1 MTSERKIDPEI
12 ARLLENNPLELGDLS
27 EETLPRYRAF
37 TAEQPVPE
45 LSPDVER
52 EDHEV
57 PGDAENPAVM
67 VRVHRPK
74 QRDGLLPCLY
84 WMHGGGLIL
93 GSNEMDDPRFDGL
106 CQKFGMAGV
115 SVQYRL
121 APETPYPGPI
131 EDCYRGLVWLHENAG
146 KLGIDASRIGI
157 GGASAGG
164 GLAAS
169 LALLAR
175 DRGEVPASYQ
185 FLIYPMIDDRQI
197 TPSSQWEV
205 PIWPPT
211 ANHFGWTAYLGEA
224 KGGANVS
231 PYAAAARATDLS
243 GLPPAFIMVGAAD
256 GFLDEDVDYA
266 TRLLRAGVPTELHVY
281 PDAPH
286 GFDMFGAGSTLS
298 RRSIRDCNEWLEQR
312 IAK

>member
-157 GGASAGG
+157 GGGERRGRTGRIAGAPRAG
-164 GLAAS
+164 PRRSPRFLP
-169 LALLAR
+169 
-175 DRGEVPASYQ
+175 VPD
-185 FLIYPMIDDRQI
+185 LPDDRR
-197 TPSSQWEV
+197 
-205 PIWPPT
+205 PT
-211 ANHFGWTAYLGEA
+211 DHAVEPVGSA
-224 KGGANVS
+224 
-231 PYAAAARATDLS
+231 DLAS
-243 GLPPAFIMVGAAD
+243 NRQPFWLDSLP
-256 GFLDEDVDYA
+256 
-266 TRLLRAGVPTELHVY
+266 R
-281 PDAPH
+281 
-286 GFDMFGAGSTLS
+286 
-298 RRSIRDCNEWLEQR
+298 
-312 IAK
+312 